1 MVCTLTLNN
10 KLLTNFVLR
19 MTYRL
24 APVVGSYTVMI
35 PDFVLWVEPHSEVSF
50 EVFFFVEAKKQGN
63 FSNGPLESD
72 LVKLGKE
79 MQLGLKLIKTKV
91 ANPEVVGLLLEGSL
105 LFYHYC

>member
-1 MVCTLTLNN
+1 
-10 KLLTNFVLR
+10 
-19 MTYRL
+19 
-24 APVVGSYTVMI
+24 
-35 PDFVLWVEPHSEVSF
+35 
-50 EVFFFVEAKKQGN
+50 VEAKKQGN